1 MIKEYQSSRLQECCE
16 NSFTH
21 YFWGTHYVP
30 RSDEFLTALGRFF
43 EEILLLKEHENRGFE
58 DDQEEAWEDCDDW
71 EDWEDSRVI

>member
-1 MIKEYQSSRLQECCE
+1 M
-16 NSFTH
+16 
-21 YFWGTHYVP
+21 P